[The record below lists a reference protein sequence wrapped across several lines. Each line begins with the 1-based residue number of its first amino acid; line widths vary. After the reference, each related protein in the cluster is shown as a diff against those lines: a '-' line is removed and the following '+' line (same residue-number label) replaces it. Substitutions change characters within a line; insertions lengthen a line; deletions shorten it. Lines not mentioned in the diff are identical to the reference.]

1 MKKKT
6 KGLLFLLAALVLTV
20 GIIISIPHNYHLAA
34 SDVVKVTLLPRHPSE
49 QAVELTG
56 REEINAFCEPFFR
69 ELSSLNAHYNPI
81 RNMQSTT
88 QGGIAYNVVIE
99 TSDGK
104 TTTFTVSTIN
114 NRINKDDGV
123 FLHADT
129 KIFNRLD
136 ALLDGCYPD
145 QFGAPLDEPND
156 LSMDTMPPTSDLPYE
171 YPSGIAI
178 ENGDYVN
185 IHGIIANEDAM
196 ADFLAKV
203 DNKETASVRTVIYTV
218 EGDPIITTFSFNSS
232 YFSVTTDTTRDKFGA
247 QAIENRRY
255 NNLVLYTDEETERT
269 YYIVT
274 DLSEV
279 NKEIYYDGF
288 DGVVLKS
295 E

>member
-1 MKKKT
+1 M
-6 KGLLFLLAALVLTV
+6 
-20 GIIISIPHNYHLAA
+20 
-34 SDVVKVTLLPRHPSE
+34 
-49 QAVELTG
+49 TG

-81 RNMQSTT
+81 RNVQSTT
-88 QGGIAYNVVIE
+88 HGGIAYNVVIE

-123 FLHADT
+123 FLHVDT
-129 KIFNRLD
+129 KTFNRLD
-136 ALLDGCYPD
+136 ALLAGCYPD
-145 QFGAPLDEPND
+145 QFGDPLDEPND
-156 LSMDTMPPTSDLPYE
+156 LSVDTIPPTSNLPHE
-171 YPSGIAI
+171 YPSGVAI

-295 E
+295 K